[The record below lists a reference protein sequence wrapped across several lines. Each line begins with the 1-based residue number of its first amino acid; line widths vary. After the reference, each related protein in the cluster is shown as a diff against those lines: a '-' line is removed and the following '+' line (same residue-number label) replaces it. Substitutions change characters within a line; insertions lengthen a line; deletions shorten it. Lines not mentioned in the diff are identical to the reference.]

1 MIHVVQNCHTIF
13 QIQCLAK
20 QFSSN
25 IGIDQK
31 LLNRFIYDVC
41 TKDKEL
47 NSKQYMECVDRFSY
61 SLAGYCIATYV
72 LGIKD
77 RHQDNL
83 MLVEDGR
90 IFHID
95 FGHILGHAKTKFGM
109 NRERTEF
116 VLTDHFLSVISH
128 GKEDIKGSYMYNSF
142 RKSCLQGFTLLHY
155 HRRFFISLFR
165 MMRCMSLPELKR
177 DEDFDYLYTSL
188 MYDKNKRE
196 EVEAIFLDIF
206 DNVVKNKSTNVN
218 WFFHTVRHH
227 I

>member
-13 QIQCLAK
+13 QIQCYSK

-47 NSKQYMECVDRFSY
+47 NSKQYMECVDRFSS

-90 IFHID
+90 
-95 FGHILGHAKTKFGM
+95 
-109 NRERTEF
+109 
-116 VLTDHFLSVISH
+116 
-128 GKEDIKGSYMYNSF
+128 
-142 RKSCLQGFTLLHY
+142 
-155 HRRFFISLFR
+155 
-165 MMRCMSLPELKR
+165 
-177 DEDFDYLYTSL
+177 
-188 MYDKNKRE
+188 
-196 EVEAIFLDIF
+196 
-206 DNVVKNKSTNVN
+206 VN
-218 WFFHTVRHH
+218 
-227 I
+227 